1 MGSPCLFP
9 RQQAL
14 KMGYF
19 YWFRVKIS
27 NHLHTELNLGY
38 LKGTKFCLESKASFI
53 DISSIASFK
62 PLLIA
67 WLREYCTF
75 SDSSVVNLKSLP
87 WPKYTQL
94 GTIFQKKN
102 HVLLSNFF
110 SSSNMFFI
118 RLFLANTCKKN
129 RGSPCSF
136 KRKGEFIPLSSLV

>member
-1 MGSPCLFP
+1 MGSPCLFT
-9 RQQAL
+9 RQHAL

-19 YWFRVKIS
+19 YWLRDKSS

-53 DISSIASFK
+53 DISSIASYK
-62 PLLIA
+62 PFLIA

-75 SDSSVVNLKSLP
+75 SDSSVVNLRSLP

-94 GTIFQKKN
+94 GTIFQKN
-102 HVLLSNFF
+102 HVLLSHFF

-118 RLFLANTCKKN
+118 RLFFANTWKKN